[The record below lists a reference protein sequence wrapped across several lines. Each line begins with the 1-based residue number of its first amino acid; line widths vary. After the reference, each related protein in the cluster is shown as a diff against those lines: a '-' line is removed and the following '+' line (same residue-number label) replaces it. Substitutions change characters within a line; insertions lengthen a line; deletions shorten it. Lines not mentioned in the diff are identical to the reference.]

1 MELEVS
7 PHLERTWSSVS
18 TFDGLSM
25 SHTMTATE
33 VTIDV
38 VTGLEEA
45 LEPGDIVAYEHYRFR
60 IRAVNAYGYS
70 DYSEELVASIAPL
83 PSKLDPVEKDQAYS
97 SSTSIMVR
105 WATPS
110 DQEPIIG
117 YRL

>member
-1 MELEVS
+1 MNLAQRLAEVAWIAAKY
-7 PHLERTWSSVS
+7 RTLMLLDRLGVASARRWA
-18 TFDGLSM
+18 G
-25 SHTMTATE
+25 
-33 VTIDV
+33 V
-38 VTGLEEA
+38 V
-45 LEPGDIVAYEHYRFR
+45 
-60 IRAVNAYGYS
+60 AV
-70 DYSEELVASIAPL
+70 ELVASIAPL

>member
-1 MELEVS
+1 
-7 PHLERTWSSVS
+7 
-18 TFDGLSM
+18 M
-25 SHTMTATE
+25 SHMMTATE
-33 VTIDV
+33 VTIDEE
-38 VTGLEEA
+38 TGLEEA